1 LLGWNFKARLYFDK
15 YSTDFLFKNRE
26 FLNTEF
32 LRSFMIAATKMLYLE
47 LVDLYQDLDST
58 TKRLEKTSILA
69 DFLMKVGDIEPEILP
84 IVTLFSLGRVFPT
97 WSEEELGIG
106 FKLLMK
112 ALSMVIGVTPK
123 DVEDQMRET
132 GDIGLAAEKL
142 YLNKSQSTLFTRSPL
157 TIEKVHNNLVAM
169 ANISG
174 KRAQQK
180 KIDILMELLSASSSL
195 EAKYI
200 ARTVL
205 EELRVGVGEGT
216 IKDAISAAF
225 GVPKEV
231 TERAH
236 MLTNDVGLV
245 AQVARNE
252 GEDGLS
258 NLSLKPGK
266 PVKPMLAQLSP
277 GIEIS
282 IGEMGWAL
290 CETKY
295 DGIRVQIHRHGEEI
309 DIFTRRLENIGHA
322 LPEISRYIQ
331 QSLPQENFIV
341 EGEIIVTREGKPIS
355 FQYILQRVRRKYDIE
370 KMIDKIPL
378 TIYLFDVLYYH
389 EPLIDAPFEQRR
401 RILES
406 MVNVNKNKLELSKQV
421 KVTPQ
426 EIQKAED
433 LFELSIKRGHEGIM
447 IKDPHAPYMPGIRGK
462 KMLKLKAEPE
472 TLDLVVVGGTYGT
485 GKRAHLIGSFLLALQ
500 DEDNQLKTLAYAA
513 TGLDDK
519 TLLELSELVEPLII
533 NKEGRKVKIEP
544 SIILE
549 IAFSEIVKSPE
560 YESGYSLRFPVV
572 KGIRYDL
579 GLDEIDT
586 LERIESIYRSYQ
598 NK

>member
-1 LLGWNFKARLYFDK
+1 
-15 YSTDFLFKNRE
+15 
-26 FLNTEF
+26 
-32 LRSFMIAATKMLYLE
+32 MIATTKMLYLT
-47 LVDLYQDLDST
+47 LVELYQNLDST

-69 DFLMKVGDIEPEILP
+69 DFLKKVGNKEPEILP

-97 WSEEELGIG
+97 WSEEELGVG
-106 FKLLMK
+106 SKLLMK

-157 TIEKVHNNLVAM
+157 TIEKVHRNLLAM
-169 ANISG
+169 AEISG

-180 KIDILMELLSASSSL
+180 KIDILMELLSAASPQ
-195 EAKYI
+195 EAKYL

-236 MLTNDVGLV
+236 MLSNDVGLV

-252 GEDGLS
+252 GEEGLRK
-258 NLSLKPGK
+258 LTLKPGK

-277 GIEIS
+277 GIDIS
-282 IGEMGWAL
+282 IAEMGWAL

-331 QSLPQENFIV
+331 ESLPQEDFIV
-341 EGEIIVTREGKPIS
+341 EGEIIVTRDGKPIS

-406 MVNVNKNKLELSKQV
+406 LVHIKKSKLELSKQV
-421 KVTPQ
+421 KVTSE
-426 EIQKAED
+426 EIQKAND
-433 LFELSIKRGHEGIM
+433 LFELSIKSGHEGIM

-485 GKRAHLIGSFLLALQ
+485 GKRAHLIGSFLLALR

-519 TLLELSELVEPLII
+519 TLSELSELVEPLII

-560 YESGYSLRFPVV
+560 SESGYSLRFPVV

-598 NK
+598 KN

>member
-1 LLGWNFKARLYFDK
+1 MLGWNFKARLYFDK

-426 EIQKAED
+426 EIQKAKD

>member
-1 LLGWNFKARLYFDK
+1 MA
-15 YSTDFLFKNRE
+15 S
-26 FLNTEF
+26 
-32 LRSFMIAATKMLYLE
+32 TKMLYIK
-47 LVDLYQDLDST
+47 LVELYQDLNST
-58 TKRLEKTSILA
+58 TKRLKKTSILA
-69 DFLMKVGDIEPEILP
+69 DFLKKVGNQEPEILP
-84 IVTLFSLGRVFPT
+84 IVTLFSLGRIFPT

-106 FKLLMK
+106 SKLLMK
-112 ALSMVIGVTPK
+112 ALSLVIGVTPK

-142 YLNKSQSTLFTRSPL
+142 YLNKSQSTLFRRPPL
-157 TIEKVHNNLVAM
+157 TIEKVYRNLVSM
-169 ANISG
+169 AGISG

-180 KIDILMELLSASSSL
+180 KIDILMELLSAASPM

-216 IKDAISAAF
+216 IKDAISSAF
-225 GVPKEV
+225 GIPKEV

-245 AQVARNE
+245 AQVAKNE
-252 GEDGLS
+252 GEEGLRK
-258 NLSLKPGK
+258 LTLEPGK

-282 IGEMGWAL
+282 ITEMGWAL

-331 QSLPQENFIV
+331 QSLPRKDFIV

-389 EPLIDAPFEQRR
+389 RPLIDVPFEERR
-401 RILES
+401 RTLES
-406 MVNVNKNKLELSKQV
+406 MVHIKKSKLELSKQV
-421 KVTPQ
+421 KVTPG
-426 EIQKAED
+426 EIQKATE

-485 GKRAHLIGSFLLALQ
+485 GKRAHLIGSFLLALK

-519 TLLELSELVEPLII
+519 TLSELSELVEPLII

-572 KGIRYDL
+572 KRIRYDL
-579 GLDEIDT
+579 GVDEIDT
-586 LERIESIYRSYQ
+586 LERVESIYRSYQ
-598 NK
+598 KK